1 MANQAVGGRPFGGAR
16 PARRLLAPSSRAGA
30 LAVFIARRLLWML
43 PVVFFVILITFI
55 LMHLAPGSPWDRGG
69 GRQLSA
75 SVVQNLNVR
84 YGLDKPLWQ
93 QFVLY
98 LWNVIHFDFGLSY
111 QYQGKT
117 VSSLLLGSWGYTFT
131 LGVLAFCVIVPVGI
145 GLGVIAALRQNTRVD
160 YVAMGFSTFGAS
172 VPNFVVGMLLII
184 VFGVYLYTLTG
195 GAYSLPVA
203 GFGLD
208 DHLIMPVITLAT
220 LPTAFIARL
229 TRASTLDILR
239 QDYIRTAWAK
249 GLPERLVV
257 LKHILKNSLIPVVT
271 ALGPTFAFL
280 VTGSVIVETVFA
292 IPGIGRSFVT
302 AVLSR
307 DYTMIL
313 ATTVL
318 FSIVVAV
325 ANLVV
330 DVLYVFIDPRVRLS

>member
-1 MANQAVGGRPFGGAR
+1 MANTAIGGRPSRGAL
-16 PARRLLAPSSRAGA
+16 PVSRLLAPSSRGGA
-30 LAVFIARRLLWML
+30 LALFVVRRVLWMV
-43 PVVFFVILITFI
+43 PVVFFVILITFV
-55 LMHLAPGSPWDRGG
+55 LMHLAPGSPWDRAG

-84 YGLDKPLWQ
+84 YGLDKPIWQ
-93 QFVLY
+93 QFLIY
-98 LWNVIHFDFGLSY
+98 LWNIVHFDYGLSY
-111 QYQGKT
+111 QYQGRT
-117 VSSLLLGSWGYTFT
+117 VSSLLLSSWPYTAT
-131 LGVLAFCVIVPVGI
+131 IGILAFALIVPVGI
-145 GLGVIAALRQNTRVD
+145 GLGVTAALRQNSRVD

-184 VFGVYLYTLTG
+184 VFGVGLYTITQG
-195 GAYSLPVA
+195 SYSLPVS
-203 GFGLD
+203 GFGFD
-208 DHLIMPVITLAT
+208 DHLIMPVVTLAL

-239 QDYIRTAWAK
+239 QDYVRTAWAK
-249 GLPERLVV
+249 GLTERLVV

-271 ALGPTFAFL
+271 ALGPTFAIL
-280 VTGSVIVETVFA
+280 ITGSVIVETVFV
-292 IPGIGRSFVT
+292 IPGIGRSFVQ
-302 AVLSR
+302 AVTSR
-307 DYTMIL
+307 DYPMIL

>member
-1 MANQAVGGRPFGGAR
+1 MANSAVGGRPARGAL
-16 PARRLLAPSSRAGA
+16 PALRLLAPTSRRAA
-30 LAVFIARRLLWML
+30 LALFILKRLLWMV

-55 LMHLAPGSPWDRGG
+55 LMHLAQGSPWDRGG

-75 SVVQNLNVR
+75 AVVQNLNIR

-93 QFVLY
+93 QFLLY
-98 LWNVIHFDFGLSY
+98 LWNVVHFDFGLSY

-117 VSSLLLGSWGYTFT
+117 VNSLLIVSWPYTLT
-131 LGVLAFCVIVPVGI
+131 LGVLAFAVIVPVGI
-145 GLGVIAALRQNTRVD
+145 ALGVVAALRQNSRVD
-160 YVAMGFSTFGAS
+160 YLAMGFSTFGAS

-184 VFGVYLYTLTG
+184 LFGVKMYDWTG
-195 GAYSLPVA
+195 GNYSLPVA
-203 GFGLD
+203 GWGVD
-208 DHLIMPVITLAT
+208 DHLIMPVVTLAT

-239 QDYIRTAWAK
+239 QDYVRTAWAK
-249 GLPERLVV
+249 GLSERLVV
-257 LKHILKNSLIPVVT
+257 LRHILKNSLIPVVT

-302 AVLSR
+302 AVASR
-307 DYTMIL
+307 DYPMIL

>member
-1 MANQAVGGRPFGGAR
+1 MV
-16 PARRLLAPSSRAGA
+16 
-30 LAVFIARRLLWML
+30 
-43 PVVFFVILITFI
+43 PVVFFVILITFV
-55 LMHLAPGSPWDRGG
+55 LMHLAPGSPWDRAG

-75 SVVQNLNVR
+75 AVVQNLNIR
-84 YGLDKPLWQ
+84 YGLDKPIWQ
-93 QFVLY
+93 QFLLY

-111 QYQGKT
+111 EYQGRS
-117 VSSLLLGSWGYTFT
+117 VGSLLAGGWPYTAT
-131 LGVLAFCVIVPVGI
+131 IGILAFAVIVPVGI
-145 GLGVIAALRQNTRVD
+145 SLGVIAALRQNSRVD

-184 VFGVYLYTLTG
+184 LFGVFLYNITGANYYLPT
-195 GAYSLPVA
+195 S

-208 DHLIMPVITLAT
+208 DHLILPVVTLAL

-239 QDYIRTAWAK
+239 QDYVRTAWAK
-249 GLPERLVV
+249 GLSERLVV
-257 LKHILKNSLIPVVT
+257 IKHILKNSLIPVVT
-271 ALGPTFAFL
+271 ALGPTFAIL
-280 VTGSVIVETVFA
+280 ITGSVIVETVFV

-302 AVLSR
+302 AVTSR
-307 DYTMIL
+307 DYPMIL
-313 ATTVL
+313 ATTIL

>member
-1 MANQAVGGRPFGGAR
+1 MASSAIGGRPRGAL
-16 PARRLLAPSSRAGA
+16 PGLGLLAPRSRGA
-30 LAVFIARRLLWML
+30 ALTVFVIRRVLWMV
-43 PVVFFVILITFI
+43 PVLFFVILITFT
-55 LMHLAPGSPWDRGG
+55 LMHFAPGSPWDQGA
-69 GRQLSA
+69 GRQLPP
-75 SVVQNLNVR
+75 VVIRNLNVR

-93 QFVLY
+93 QFLLY
-98 LWNVIHFDFGLSY
+98 LWNVTHFDFGLSY

-117 VSSLLLGSWGYTFT
+117 VTSLLLGSWVYTAT
-131 LGVLAFCVIVPVGI
+131 LGVLAFIVIVPVGI
-145 GLGVIAALRQNTRVD
+145 GLGVIAALRQNGRMD
-160 YVAMGFSTFGAS
+160 YLAMGFSTFGAS

-184 VFGVYLYTLTG
+184 VFGVEMYNWTEG
-195 GAYSLPVA
+195 NYSLPVS
-203 GFGLD
+203 GFAFD
-208 DHLIMPVITLAT
+208 NHLVMPVITLAL

-249 GLPERLVV
+249 GLSERLVV

-307 DYTMIL
+307 DYPLIL

-318 FSIVVAV
+318 FSVVVAL

-330 DVLYVFIDPRVRLS
+330 DILYVFIDPRVRLS

>member
-1 MANQAVGGRPFGGAR
+1 MANTAIGGRPAR
-16 PARRLLAPSSRAGA
+16 GVLPVRRLLAPSSRGAA
-30 LAVFIARRLLWML
+30 LALFVLRRVLWMV
-43 PVVFFVILITFI
+43 PVVFFVILITFV

-75 SVVQNLNVR
+75 TIVQNLNVR
-84 YGLDKPLWQ
+84 YGLDKPIWQ
-93 QFVLY
+93 QFLLY
-98 LWNVIHFDFGLSY
+98 LWNVTHFDFGLSY
-111 QYQGKT
+111 QYQGRS
-117 VSSLLLGSWGYTFT
+117 VSSLLLSAWPYTGT

-145 GLGVIAALRQNTRVD
+145 GLGVIAALRQNSRVD

-184 VFGVYLYTLTG
+184 VFGVTLYNVTG
-195 GAYSLPVA
+195 GVYNLPVS

-208 DHLIMPVITLAT
+208 GHLIMPVVTLAL

-239 QDYIRTAWAK
+239 QDYVRTAWAK
-249 GLPERLVV
+249 GLSERLVV

-280 VTGSVIVETVFA
+280 VTGSVIVETVFV
-292 IPGIGRSFVT
+292 IPGIGRSFVV
-302 AVLSR
+302 AVSSR
-307 DYTMIL
+307 DYPMIL
-313 ATTVL
+313 ATSVL

-330 DVLYVFIDPRVRLS
+330 DVLYVFIDPRVRLT